1 MKRLFT
7 LLALILLLVLIGSC
21 SKKSSNPS
29 DDDPTQKELQKI
41 DSLMTTQ
48 AGLDTTLQELLVQM
62 DSSAAKDSVVKIL
75 RADPNV
81 QQAQST
87 SQGVTIQYT
96 NGIRGGI
103 FLDPKDGEMPS
114 DKISTLSPQALG
126 SSSATG
132 RKPVSK
138 KTKMLT
144 PSYWERS
151 QWADPL
157 RNTANA
163 AFAIAGYDAFESVV
177 NHSANLNEFTSL
189 SGYGIVHIYSHGWAW
204 PNDNNIQEV
213 YLLTGEAASPAS
225 TTKYLADIQK
235 GKIIMGAYHGLNR
248 YWISPSFFAAHNDFH
263 DDTTLIYLGF
273 CYSFCGGWQDTLT
286 QIAGAGAC
294 VGFDW
299 HVQTSWNTAWARHLY
314 KQMCD
319 TSLAKPMTVYNW
331 WYAESDTDNTYRD
344 NEPQCQKWVSVK
356 SHGYDDLILWSMV
369 KIASISPDSG
379 AVDIPVTIRGS
390 GFGYSQGTNTVTF
403 GGVAAEVAEWSD
415 TLIVAQVPFDATSGD
430 VVVTVGSET
439 SNAVYYRVTNPVH
452 TLMPCTA
459 QHSTM
464 LVYRSDSPQYNFEL
478 VYDFAFS
485 GSVEG
490 PGLVT
495 LSDTIV
501 YPYPETEPLNR
512 SSSYSGTVGGPS
524 PANVTVRY
532 ALQTTINGQ
541 DASSSVPVTLTKTFD
556 NGSYWEV
563 TVTPVYVIEY
573 WNNDEHP
580 WWEETE
586 ALPIERPVATGNP
599 DHLILTRKFNIHTRF
614 HIYTGFDITNDT
626 WPSFNFAGFTFTH
639 R

>member
-1 MKRLFT
+1 MKRIFT
-7 LLALILLLVLIGSC
+7 LLATALLLVLIGSC

-48 AGLDTTLQELLVQM
+48 ADLDSTLQELIVQM
-62 DSSAAKDSVVKIL
+62 DSTAAKDSVVKIL

-103 FLDPKDGEMPS
+103 FLDPKDGEVPS
-114 DKISTLSPQALG
+114 DKIGVIPSQALG
-126 SSSATG
+126 SSDATG

-138 KTKMLT
+138 KTKFLN

-151 QWADPL
+151 QYAVPLLAAAD
-157 RNTANA
+157 A
-163 AFAIAGYDAFESVV
+163 AFPKAGFNIFERLV
-177 NHSANLNEFTSL
+177 NGGCTVDEFASL
-189 SGYGIVHIYSHGWAW
+189 TGYGIVHIYSHGWAW
-204 PNDNNIQEV
+204 PNDVSIREV
-213 YLLTGEAASPAS
+213 YLLTGESVTQAT

-235 GKIIMGAYHGLNR
+235 GKIMMGMYHGANR

-263 DDTTLIYLGF
+263 DDTTLVYLGF
-273 CYSFCGGWQDTLT
+273 CYSLCGGWQDTLT

-299 HVQTSWNTAWARHLY
+299 HVFTNWNAAWARHLY
-314 KQMCD
+314 TQMCD

-331 WYAESDTDNTYRD
+331 WYAESDTDNTYWD
-344 NEPQCQKWVSVK
+344 SEQHCQRWVNVESR
-356 SHGYDDLILWSMV
+356 GYSDLVLWSMV

-390 GFGYSQGTNTVTF
+390 GLGYSQGTSTVTF
-403 GGVAAEVAEWSD
+403 GGIVAEIAEWSD
-415 TLIVAQVPFDATSGD
+415 TLIVAQVPFEATSGD
-430 VVVTVGSET
+430 VVVTVGTET
-439 SNAVYYRVTNPVH
+439 SNAVHYKVTNPIH
-452 TLMPCTA
+452 TLMKCTS
-459 QHSTM
+459 QHTFTLNGPNHDYS
-464 LVYRSDSPQYNFEL
+464 FEL
-478 VYDFAFS
+478 VYEMAFN

-495 LSDTIV
+495 EIDTITV
-501 YPYPETEPLNR
+501 PYPETEPLNR
-512 SSSYSGTVGGPS
+512 LNNYSGTVGGPS
-524 PANVTVRY
+524 PATVTVRY

-541 DASSSVPVTLTKTFD
+541 DASSSAPVTLTKTYE

-573 WNNDEHP
+573 WNNTEHP

-586 ALPIERPVATGNP
+586 VLPIERPVATGNP
-599 DHLILTRKFNIHTRF
+599 DHLILSRKFNLHARF
-614 HIYTGFDITNDT
+614 HIYTGFDTINDY
-626 WPSFNFAGFTFTH
+626 WPSSNFAGFTFIH